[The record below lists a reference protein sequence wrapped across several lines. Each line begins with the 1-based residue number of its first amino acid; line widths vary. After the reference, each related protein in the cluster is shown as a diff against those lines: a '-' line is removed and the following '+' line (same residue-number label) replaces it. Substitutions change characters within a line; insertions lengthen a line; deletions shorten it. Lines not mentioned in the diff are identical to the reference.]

1 MSPKSKRSKRSRRS
15 SSVST
20 SSSSS
25 DSDSSNS
32 SIDSSFSDILDAKSK
47 KFAFKKRKSGRLAKW
62 IVKVASEKHVKAA
75 REAFKPSVERLDKKY
90 DFSNLF
96 TNPKLD
102 ESLYAALK
110 LVKNSSASAAN
121 IDPQEK
127 AYRKQTD
134 LVLDMAKPLLFLV
147 NKTKFKKN
155 SSDALALKSLTFL
168 WCHLFKDI
176 TAARRLNILSQ
187 VHPNHVGLLSRSTE
201 SLPIGGDDLFG
212 DSFIKELLA
221 QVQTAAL
228 VNNSITPPA
237 TSTPSKPS
245 RTPLAGPSSSNPPQR
260 YNDNNRYVT
269 FCLSQLF
276 FFHVVSYWTANFSC
290 LVGHRLF
297 PPFLCLRPDSPDCS
311 VYSHIAGRTSLFS
324 EGWAQLTQDPWVL
337 ATVTSGFKLE
347 FIDYPPFQRHIPPNA
362 TMDASQF
369 SLCDEEVNALIT
381 KGAVVEAGAEVGY
394 ISRYFLVPKKG
405 PNNWRPIINLKPLNQ
420 FLKYRH
426 FKMEGIVT
434 VRHTVRQGDFMA
446 KIDLTEAYFTIP
458 VFQGHRKF
466 LRFRWKNKTYE
477 YTCLPFGL
485 SSSPWVFTKLLRVAV
500 AFFRRLGIRLVIY
513 LDDLLIVGSSS
524 EDCTSAITQVIATLE
539 SLGFSINFK
548 KSETVPSQLIEYIG
562 LITDSLSMSFRLT
575 DKKIADISRL
585 CKEALKKGKCS
596 LRSLAKILGNLNW
609 ATYAVPFAPAHYRN
623 LQALFISASKAY
635 NDNLD
640 VFVCLDVASLSDLSW
655 WVNKANFTEG
665 KGLLS
670 TRPDVRL
677 SSDASRTDTESRR
690 PLSSGDWMLSPQAFR
705 NIQSIWEV
713 QVDLFAS
720 EWNRQL
726 PRFVSW
732 FPQPQAWKVDAF
744 SFSWKNLAGFCF
756 PPFNLI
762 QFALSKLLREEADAV
777 LVTPFWPSQPWFPT
791 AMELS
796 CEAPRVLHPSPDL
809 LTSPLGESHPLMRNN
824 SIRLI
829 AWRLSGVS
837 SRNAAFRRALS
848 NSSSRHLA
856 EIHLLHTNPPGT
868 LGEVGVFQGI
878 KIPCLLAPQ
887 S

>member
-1 MSPKSKRSKRSRRS
+1 
-15 SSVST
+15 
-20 SSSSS
+20 
-25 DSDSSNS
+25 
-32 SIDSSFSDILDAKSK
+32 
-47 KFAFKKRKSGRLAKW
+47 
-62 IVKVASEKHVKAA
+62 
-75 REAFKPSVERLDKKY
+75 
-90 DFSNLF
+90 
-96 TNPKLD
+96 
-102 ESLYAALK
+102 
-110 LVKNSSASAAN
+110 
-121 IDPQEK
+121 
-127 AYRKQTD
+127 
-134 LVLDMAKPLLFLV
+134 V

-446 KIDLTEAYFTIP
+446 KIDLTDAYFTIP

-640 VFVCLDVASLSDLSW
+640 VFVCLDVAFLSDLSW

-677 SSDASRTDTESRR
+677 SSDASRTGGVAVCLDVRTGGPWTLSELDLHINALELLAALKTLEFFTSSVRDCTVTIEVDNSTAVSYINRLGGCRSKPLCSIALRIANWCEDRNLCLNAIFIPGVLNKLADTESRR
-690 PLSSGDWMLSPQAFR
+690 PFSSGDWMLSPQAFR

-809 LTSPLGESHPLMRNN
+809 LTSPLEESHPLMRNN

-856 EIHLLHTNPPGT
+856 KIHLLYTNPPGT
-868 LGEVGVFQGI
+868 LGEVGVFQEI